1 MPRLVRCPRCSAS
14 IDVTQLSGGAT
25 VRCAECGAM
34 VRVPTGSTG
43 VLPKVS
49 TPAPAA
55 PPPPP
60 AGGTAVRAGS
70 RGTEIRR
77 SPTRIIRPRSSNTGI
92 IVAAIVSAA
101 AVLIVLIVVLA
112 GSSPSSQPV
121 SRGPAPAPAA
131 ARTPAPSQEPP
142 PASPE
147 PPPAAVSAPPA
158 APAPA
163 PVPRGAEDPARV
175 NWDELMKILRPG
187 GGFDDPS
194 RPEGQA
200 FARVK
205 AMGKGAYPYL
215 LRYLDHEELPL
226 AVAAARVLNE
236 LTGRHQPLP
245 TLATRAQVKAD
256 WEAWIKANP

>member
-1 MPRLVRCPRCSAS
+1 MARLVKCPRCSVA

-43 VLPKVS
+43 VFPKAA
-49 TPAPAA
+49 APVPA
-55 PPPPP
+55 PPPAPGP
-60 AGGTAVRAGS
+60 SAGGATSVRART

-77 SPTRIIRPRSSNTGI
+77 SPTRIVRPRSSNTGV

-112 GSSPSSQPV
+112 GQPAAAPAP
-121 SRGPAPAPAA
+121 SRGPSPAPAVV
-131 ARTPAPSQEPP
+131 RPPDPPPEPVPAP
-142 PASPE
+142 PE
-147 PPPAAVSAPPA
+147 PAAPAT
-158 APAPA
+158 PAPA
-163 PVPRGAEDPARV
+163 PVARGPEDPARV

-187 GGFDDPS
+187 GGFDDPT

-236 LTGRHQPLP
+236 LTGRQQPLP
-245 TLATRAQVKAD
+245 TPANRAQVKAE

>member
-1 MPRLVRCPRCSAS
+1 MAKFVKCPRCSAS
-14 IDVTQLSGGAT
+14 IDVTQLSGGTT

-34 VRVPTGSTG
+34 VRIPTGQTG
-43 VLPKVS
+43 VHPKVPVS
-49 TPAPAA
+49 APPAASPAP
-55 PPPPP
+55 
-60 AGGTAVRAGS
+60 GGTAVRART

-77 SPTRIIRPRSSNTGI
+77 SPSRIVRPRSSNTGVL
-92 IVAAIVSAA
+92 VAAIGSAA

-112 GSSPSSQPV
+112 RPSSAPQPSV
-121 SRGPAPAPAA
+121 RNPSAPPAVARTPAPAPEPPPAAPEPPPAPAPAA
-131 ARTPAPSQEPP
+131 P
-142 PASPE
+142 
-147 PPPAAVSAPPA
+147 
-158 APAPA
+158 
-163 PVPRGAEDPARV
+163 PVPVARGAEDPARV
-175 NWDELMKILRPG
+175 NWDELMKALRPG
-187 GGFDDPS
+187 GGFEDPG

-236 LTGRHQPLP
+236 LTGRQQPLP
-245 TLATRAQVKAD
+245 TPATRAQVKAD